1 MGTDDTKSGYD
12 LVYACLDRQ
21 YGDTGWMTPLG
32 LHVDDALPTKIA
44 AIGLDTNILKYLRRQ
59 PLKADELLNYAET
72 NEVPLIIPG
81 QCVQEFWNN
90 HSVFVRDLEG
100 IFSPLQTLKNKVAKA
115 SLPQM
120 QQRIL
125 EEVGEKLDLFKFEM
139 EDSKRPELLSESFEL
154 WRSLQSKVSM
164 PYVPRSTFRSLG
176 EVRYSTKVAPGFA
189 EDKPANQA
197 LGDFYA
203 WADFLLGLQQADLV
217 NENESRILFVTD
229 DSKPDW
235 KTSGKPHPMLLGEVH
250 QLTGATLDILGS
262 KDFFELIQD
271 SSPHENHDS

>member
-1 MGTDDTKSGYD
+1 MATDETKAD
-12 LVYACLDRQ
+12 HDRVYACLDRQ
-21 YGDTGWMTPLG
+21 HGDTGWMTPLG
-32 LHVDDALPTKIA
+32 RHVEDALPQKIA

-59 PLKADELLNYAET
+59 TLKADELLNYSET
-72 NEVPLIIPG
+72 NQVPLIIPG

-115 SLPQM
+115 SLPQT
-120 QQRIL
+120 QQHIL
-125 EEVGEKLDLFKFEM
+125 DEVEKKLDLFKFEM

-154 WRSLQSKVSM
+154 WRSLESKVLM
-164 PYVPRSTFRSLG
+164 PYVPRSLFRSLG

-203 WADFLLGLQQADLV
+203 WADFLLGLQQAGV
-217 NENESRILFVTD
+217 SNASESRILFVTD

-235 KTSGKPHPMLLGEVH
+235 KTSGRPHPMLLGEVH
-250 QLTGATLDILGS
+250 QLTGAILDILGS
-262 KDFFELIQD
+262 KAFFESIQD
-271 SSPHENHDS
+271 ASPRGN